1 MKQLP
6 FEIILNVM
14 FFLGVEEKNKFLI
27 IIDKDKFYK
36 MEDLIIDLIFQKNV
50 EFREN
55 SVLIE
60 INPRCKFSL
69 TRRDDKIIKEII
81 KDKFFESNLNFKNWI
96 KDF

>member
-1 MKQLP
+1 
-6 FEIILNVM
+6 
-14 FFLGVEEKNKFLI
+14 
-27 IIDKDKFYK
+27 

-50 EFREN
+50 KFREN

-69 TRRDDKIIKEII
+69 TRRNDKIIKEII

>member
-27 IIDKDKFYK
+27 IIEKDKFYK

-50 EFREN
+50 KFREN

-60 INPRCKFSL
+60 INPRSKFSL
-69 TRRDDKIIKEII
+69 TRRNDKIIKEII

>member
-50 EFREN
+50 KFREN

-69 TRRDDKIIKEII
+69 TRRNDKIIKEII